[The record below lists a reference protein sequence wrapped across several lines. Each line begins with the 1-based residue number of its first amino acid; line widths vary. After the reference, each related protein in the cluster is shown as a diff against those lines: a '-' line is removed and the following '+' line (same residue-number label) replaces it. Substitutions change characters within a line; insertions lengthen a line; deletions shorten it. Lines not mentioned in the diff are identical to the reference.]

1 MNDILQCFEKYKE
14 DAERSFD
21 PRFVCREIIMANAKA
36 AALSEENLTFIS
48 DFLDYA
54 DEKLM
59 HFIWQY
65 YYLLFETEEDFSS
78 DIWELDKIEV
88 PKEADEKFLG
98 GVKAVIFLLAAENLK
113 KWGKGKELD
122 ENALIESY
130 YDRYRYMVSLNQVS
144 HETYGL
150 IRLSPFLY
158 GYAKPFILRVGRL
171 NFQLYKFQDY
181 GELYEDKDGNR
192 IFAALPNYTYD
203 ENGLQAKEGFVPSY
217 VADEK
222 YVTAHVFDF
231 ENKGKLSLKPQKIDL
246 SVYEKK
252 LVPGDRTIT
261 VHIPEGGKL
270 TSDIVVKS
278 IKDAQVIFR
287 KYFPPF
293 KAVVCQTWF
302 ISPGLRGE
310 VIKDG
315 SNMAAF
321 ADLYDVISGT
331 DSNNHSIFEHIFRV
345 KKQPLEN
352 LVPENDFQRCVLERA
367 LRGEK
372 LHWGFGILKHE
383 YEV

>member
-1 MNDILQCFEKYKE
+1 MKDILKCFEEYK
-14 DAERSFD
+14 DAAKGSFD
-21 PRFVCREIIMANAKA
+21 PNFVSPELVLANAHA
-36 AALSEENLTFIS
+36 AVLSEENIS
-48 DFLDYA
+48 FLRDFLDYA
-54 DEKLM
+54 DDDIM

-65 YYLLFETEEDFSS
+65 YYLLFETDEDFSS
-78 DIWELDKIEV
+78 NIWVLDRIEV

-113 KWGKGKELD
+113 KWGKGKDID

-130 YDRYRYMVSLNQVS
+130 YDRYRYMVSLNYIS

-150 IRLSPFLY
+150 VRLSPFLY

-171 NFQLYKFQDY
+171 NFQLYEFQNY
-181 GELYEDKDGNR
+181 CEMYEDEDGNR
-192 IFAALPNYTYD
+192 IFAALPNYKYGEDGLQCADGFIPTFSRD
-203 ENGLQAKEGFVPSY
+203 ENF
-217 VADEK
+217 
-222 YVTAHVFDF
+222 VTAHVFG
-231 ENKGKLSLKPQKIDL
+231 EKGKLSLEAHKIDL
-246 SVYEKK
+246 SKYQKK
-252 LVPGDRTIT
+252 LAPGDRVIT

-270 TSDIVVKS
+270 TNDIAVKS
-278 IKDAQVIFR
+278 IQDAQIIFR

-321 ADLYDVISGT
+321 ADLYDIISGS
-331 DSNNHSIFEHIFRV
+331 DSDNHSIFEHIFKV
-345 KKQPLEN
+345 KRQPLQN
-352 LVPENDFQRCVLERA
+352 LVPENDFQRRVLERA

-372 LHWGFGILKHE
+372 LHWGFGVLKQE